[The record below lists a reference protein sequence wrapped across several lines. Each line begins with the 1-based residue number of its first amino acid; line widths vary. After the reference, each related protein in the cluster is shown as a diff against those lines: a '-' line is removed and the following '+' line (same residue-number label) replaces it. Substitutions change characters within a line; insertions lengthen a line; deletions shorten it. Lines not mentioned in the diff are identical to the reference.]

1 MSSTSTLGRTRAPQS
16 PTRELW
22 VFLGLALGLSWLVG
36 FAGAAL
42 VGMLALGLGA
52 LVPGLVALW
61 LTRRQEGSVRSLWSQ
76 ITRWRLPLRW
86 YAAAIG
92 IPAAVMAVAW
102 AGVSA
107 LGGSWQLEETMPV
120 TFLPVWFLLTVL
132 LFGGPEEPGW
142 RGYALPRLQ
151 SRQNALNASF
161 LLGVAWALWHAP
173 LWFMSDLGY
182 QDLSYPLYV
191 VQVLA
196 TCVVYTWLFN
206 SSGGSVL
213 LAVLLHAAGNTS
225 LVYLSPGMQAQA
237 AVTVVWC
244 VVAAAIVLRHGP
256 HDLAGS
262 SKVERD
268 DMRRAAGLPV

>member
-1 MSSTSTLGRTRAPQS
+1 MSSTSTLGRTRTTQS

-22 VFLGLALGLSWLVG
+22 VFLGLAVGLSWLVG

-61 LTRRQEGSVRSLWSQ
+61 LTRRHEGSVRSLWGQ
-76 ITRWRLPLRW
+76 VTRWRLPLRW

-151 SRQNALNASF
+151 SRQNALNASL
-161 LLGVAWALWHAP
+161 LLGVAWALWHGP
-173 LWFMSDLGY
+173 L
-182 QDLSYPLYV
+182 
-191 VQVLA
+191 
-196 TCVVYTWLFN
+196 
-206 SSGGSVL
+206 
-213 LAVLLHAAGNTS
+213 
-225 LVYLSPGMQAQA
+225 
-237 AVTVVWC
+237 
-244 VVAAAIVLRHGP
+244 
-256 HDLAGS
+256 
-262 SKVERD
+262 
-268 DMRRAAGLPV
+268 